1 MFSMLWRPVLAACLL
16 CVVATLAGY
25 GFSSLLRVKRSA
37 IVSLFCGFIL
47 IWALTQLIA
56 VPMILAKK
64 SFTATFWLITGAV
77 VPWCVY
83 GLCECRKITL
93 KRPEFTSLECLGA
106 AVTILCVIGF
116 LGINLLTQHC
126 DGDDSRFVVNAVDI
140 LRTDTMFL
148 TNPAT
153 GEALEIWQGEL
164 IKDVT
169 APWAVFIA
177 WCAKLTGTHATVMAH
192 TTLPLILFLVVFS
205 IWWLL
210 SEEFFKK
217 EFFYRCLFI
226 DVVILVTVYGGFSVY
241 SEEVFMLS
249 RIWQGKAVVASA
261 GIPAAY
267 LLGMWLYRRPN
278 LWGYYVLPV
287 VLGFSMC
294 LMSGMGL
301 IMSAMMFACIGL
313 ICGIAK
319 RRLWVSLGCFAACV
333 PSAVYYLINSMLK

>member
-16 CVVATLAGY
+16 CGVATLAGH
-25 GFSSLLRVKRSA
+25 GFSSLLRIKRNA
-37 IVSLFCGFIL
+37 VVSFFCGVIL
-47 IWALTQLIA
+47 IWALTQLVA
-56 VPMILAKK
+56 VPMILTRQ
-64 SFTATFWLITGAV
+64 SFTATFWLITGTV
-77 VPWCVY
+77 IPWCAYGVY
-83 GLCECRKITL
+83 ECRNIRFKC
-93 KRPEFTSLECLGA
+93 PEFTRIEWAGA
-106 AVTILCVIGF
+106 AVTILCIIGM
-116 LGINLLTQHC
+116 LGINLVTQHC

-153 GEALEIWQGEL
+153 GEPLEIWQGEL

-192 TTLPLILFLVVFS
+192 TALPPILFLVVFS
-205 IWWLL
+205 SWWLL

-249 RIWQGKAVVASA
+249 RIWQGKAVVASV

-267 LLGMWLYRRPN
+267 LLGMWLYRKQEQ
-278 LWGYYVLPV
+278 WGYYVLPV

-313 ICGIAK
+313 ICGSAK
-319 RRLWVSLGCFAACV
+319 RRLWISLSCFAACI
-333 PSAVYYLINSMLK
+333 PSAVYYLINLMLK